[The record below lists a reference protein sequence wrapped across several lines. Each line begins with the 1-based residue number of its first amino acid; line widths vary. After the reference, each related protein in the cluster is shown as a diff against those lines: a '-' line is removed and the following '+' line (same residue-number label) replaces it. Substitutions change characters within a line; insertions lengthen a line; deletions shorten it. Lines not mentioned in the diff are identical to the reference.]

1 MSKICHYCLKSIF
14 SLKCT
19 NQKSDPSCWLRLTLS
34 KIHLVFKIKFHPNL
48 IVLAPEP
55 ALILLR
61 DIFCIK
67 LHFNLK
73 ISPNVMNKKIRYL
86 SSSIYEKIPRSVWLS
101 GYQCGPIWA
110 CDRSFLSNRMLT
122 TRRFTFQNRLSLQI
136 RFFINICNFYQ
147 IIHNSRLKRCVSE
160 DSKRLYLAL
169 LGWLRRWI
177 LPYPGRHSAHFV
189 SISLKTLSPWNN
201 DLDANRHPENF
212 QQRSPLTM

>member
-1 MSKICHYCLKSIF
+1 MSKIKSQPPISEIQNLPLVSKIKNRLLVSKICHYCLKSIF
-14 SLKCT
+14 SHKCT

-73 ISPNVMNKKIRYL
+73 ISSNVMNKKIRYL
-86 SSSIYEKIPRSVWLS
+86 SSSIYEKITTSVWLS

-122 TRRFTFQNRLSLQI
+122 TRRFTFQNKA
-136 RFFINICNFYQ
+136 
-147 IIHNSRLKRCVSE
+147 IITN
-160 DSKRLYLAL
+160 
-169 LGWLRRWI
+169 WI
-177 LPYPGRHSAHFV
+177 LYQY
-189 SISLKTLSPWNN
+189 L
-201 DLDANRHPENF
+201 
-212 QQRSPLTM
+212 